1 MSDVT
6 FDSFDDADEGGLPED
21 LLERLFGAE
30 RLKRGWRVLVP
41 ANDDANEGFDPA
53 FMNALFKRRGNR

>member
-6 FDSFDDADEGGLPED
+6 LAGRGARDVPED

-30 RLKRGWRVLVP
+30 RLKRGWRVLAP
-41 ANDDANEGFDPA
+41 ANDDRAEEDLHPA
-53 FMNALFKRRGNR
+53 YIEALFKRRRSW